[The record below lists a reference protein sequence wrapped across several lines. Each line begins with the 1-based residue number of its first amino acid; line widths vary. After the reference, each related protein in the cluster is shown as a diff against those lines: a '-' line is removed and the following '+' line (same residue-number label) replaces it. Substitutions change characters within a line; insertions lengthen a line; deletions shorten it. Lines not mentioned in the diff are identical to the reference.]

1 MLLLETCNEV
11 EDFYNV
17 FLLSQ
22 NTFHTLQTKKKLMGS
37 PKSYSLHK
45 HSCIEIMY
53 VISGEVTNH
62 VENQI
67 YTYKAGQFCVMNK
80 NIYHCEEFTGNFQ
93 AIFFMLRDDFML
105 DLLKEYYDQN
115 SGSSTPIEMNLIYHL
130 IEDSQHSTRKFD
142 KEYLDYFPVLP
153 SHDTLTLIESI
164 IHFIIQELQYPQTGS
179 SFFIKGTFAR
189 MFQSM
194 NDPSHYIS
202 NRIRSDS
209 TSQEFL
215 FKKITHIIRS
225 NHGRCTRESLAAQL
239 HYNGE

>member
-1 MLLLETCNEV
+1 MINFDQFIHHNISTPDSFSLNDLNRLHVNISDEGDFQLHDIHVPFMLLLEIFNEN

-17 FLLSQ
+17 FMLSQ
-22 NTFHTLQTKKKLMGS
+22 NTFHTLQTKNKLVYS
-37 PKSYSLHK
+37 PRPYSLHK

-80 NIYHCEEFTGNFQ
+80 NIYHCDFQ

-142 KEYLDYFPVLP
+142 KEYLD
-153 SHDTLTLIESI
+153 
-164 IHFIIQELQYPQTGS
+164 
-179 SFFIKGTFAR
+179 
-189 MFQSM
+189 
-194 NDPSHYIS
+194 
-202 NRIRSDS
+202 
-209 TSQEFL
+209 
-215 FKKITHIIRS
+215 
-225 NHGRCTRESLAAQL
+225 
-239 HYNGE
+239 